1 MNRLPTFEY
10 RAARTVEEALAW
22 LGESSGLGR
31 EKTLRRASC

>member
-22 LGESSGLGR
+22 LVKPPGVLT
-31 EKTLRRASC
+31 KTPRRASC